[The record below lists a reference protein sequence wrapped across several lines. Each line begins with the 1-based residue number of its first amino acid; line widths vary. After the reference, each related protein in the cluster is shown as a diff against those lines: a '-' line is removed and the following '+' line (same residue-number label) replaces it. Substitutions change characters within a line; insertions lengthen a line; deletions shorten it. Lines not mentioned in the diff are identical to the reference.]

1 MSDPSAA
8 TASLRPGSELKAAAT
23 GLAALL
29 VGVGLARFAYTP
41 LIPALV
47 KAGWLGPADA
57 AYLGAAN
64 LVGYLVGAV
73 AARPI
78 LRLWPA
84 RPVLRLSMALAAIAF
99 IACTLRLG
107 FAWFLPWRFLAGV
120 VGAVL
125 MIGAPST
132 VLSVVSPERRGR
144 YGGLVFTGVGLG
156 IAASGTLVPLM
167 LAAGGLPLAWLGLG
181 AVSLLLTILVWRWWP
196 DPGTAPRAGVERPGP
211 PSGAVMLVIGI
222 YALAALG
229 VVPHMLF
236 LVDFVARGLGRGI
249 ASGAAFWVLFGLGAM
264 VGPLAT
270 GRLADRIGFQR
281 AIRICLVIELLGVLA
296 VRIDHSTAPLVV
308 SAVVVG
314 AMTPGFPPLILG
326 RLQAVR
332 GRLEPSAV
340 WGLATIAFA
349 IAQAIGAYGLS
360 FLYARTAS
368 YALLFD
374 LALAAGMLG
383 MVLALLDRRR

>member
-1 MSDPSAA
+1 MSDHPAA
-8 TASLRPGSELKAAAT
+8 TTRQRLHSELAAAAT

-47 KAGWLGPADA
+47 KAGWLGAPDA

-64 LVGYLVGAV
+64 LVGYLVGAL

-84 RPVLRLSMALAAIAF
+84 RPVLRASMALAAVAF
-99 IACTLRLG
+99 LACSLRLG
-107 FAWFLPWRFLAGV
+107 FIWFLPWRFLAGV

-132 VLSVVSPERRGR
+132 VLSVVAPERRGR
-144 YGGLVFTGVGLG
+144 YGGLVFTGVGIG

-167 LAAGGLPLAWLGLG
+167 LAWGGLPLAWLALG
-181 AVSLLLTILVWRWWP
+181 TTSLLLTILVWRWWP
-196 DPGTAPRAGVERPGP
+196 DVGAARRTGSERPGP
-211 PSGAVMLVIGI
+211 PNGAVLLVIGI

-264 VGPLAT
+264 VGPLVT
-270 GRLADRIGFQR
+270 GRLADRIGFQL
-281 AIRICLVIELLGVLA
+281 AIRVCLLIELLGILVL
-296 VRIDHSTAPLVV
+296 RIDHHTATLVV
-308 SAVVVG
+308 SALVVG

-360 FLYARTAS
+360 FLYARTAD
-368 YALLFD
+368 YDLLFD
-374 LALAAGMLG
+374 LALLAGMLG
-383 MVLALLDRRR
+383 MALALLDRRP